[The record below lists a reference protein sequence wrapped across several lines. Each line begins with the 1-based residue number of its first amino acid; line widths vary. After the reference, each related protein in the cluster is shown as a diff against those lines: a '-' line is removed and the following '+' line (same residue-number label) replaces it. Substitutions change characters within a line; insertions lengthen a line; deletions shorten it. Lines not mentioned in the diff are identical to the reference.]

1 GRVMAGGTHDL
12 GDDEPDVR
20 PDVVA
25 SIWSGL
31 TAAVPAVG
39 ASRMTH
45 RWTCFRPT
53 HPDMLP
59 VIDRVPGLANAW
71 ITSGHFSS
79 GILNA
84 PATGRAIAEW
94 ITEGE
99 RPQAIAGL
107 EISRFG

>member
-1 GRVMAGGTHDL
+1 
-12 GDDEPDVR
+12 
-20 PDVVA
+20 
-25 SIWSGL
+25 
-31 TAAVPAVG
+31 VPAVR
-39 ASRMTH
+39 ASRVTH
-45 RWTCFRPT
+45 QWTCFRPT

-71 ITSGHFSS
+71 VTSGHFSS

-94 ITEGE
+94 IIEGE
-99 RPQAIAGL
+99 QPHAIAGL